1 MTPRRLIASLG
12 LALTLLGC
20 GKVGP
25 PVRTRE
31 VPALGSVPSATSAP
45 SAPSATSELA
55 GGETENR
62 ESEEEPR

>member
-45 SAPSATSELA
+45 SATSELA

-62 ESEEEPR
+62 ESEEEPQ

>member
-1 MTPRRLIASLG
+1 MTPRRLIASLS

-31 VPALGSVPSATSAP
+31 VPALGSVPSATSTP
-45 SAPSATSELA
+45 SELA

>member
-1 MTPRRLIASLG
+1 VTPRRLIASLG

-31 VPALGSVPSATSAP
+31 VPALGSVPSATS
-45 SAPSATSELA
+45 ELA

-62 ESEEEPR
+62 QSEEEAR

>member
-31 VPALGSVPSATSAP
+31 VPALGSVPSATSA
-45 SAPSATSELA
+45 TSELA